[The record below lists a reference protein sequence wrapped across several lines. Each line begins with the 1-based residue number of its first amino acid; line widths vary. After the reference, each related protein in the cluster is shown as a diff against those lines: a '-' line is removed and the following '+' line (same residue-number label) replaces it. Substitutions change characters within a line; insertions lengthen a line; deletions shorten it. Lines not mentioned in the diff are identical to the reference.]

1 MERVPCPYC
10 EVEVR
15 MDAVD
20 NDGGACPECGAM
32 ITGSLLFSGSGD
44 EVEEDEFDL
53 EVTSSRKSRRG

>member
-1 MERVPCPYC
+1 
-10 EVEVR
+10 